1 MGKTM
6 SSTNKTEHLQLN
18 QWVGTD
24 PFRMEDFNVDNTKI
38 DAAVKAN
45 AQAIAANAQA
55 IQANAQNIAANA
67 TAISNNTKSIQTN
80 AAAISNHTSAITA
93 LQNSALRIAVGSYQG
108 SGTFGQ
114 ANPKTLTVGFRP
126 KYVRIMC
133 TEGGVA
139 GHFYGLDAIAGTSGA
154 IIYGNYMNSSFQK
167 PVTLTWLDNG
177 ISWYSTEN
185 ATFHMNNSDF
195 VYYYMMLG

>member
-1 MGKTM
+1 MA
-6 SSTNKTEHLQLN
+6 STNKTEHLQLN

-24 PFRMEDFNVDNTKI
+24 PFRMADFNEDNAKL

-45 AQAIAANAQA
+45 ADAIA
-55 IQANAQNIAANA
+55 
-67 TAISNNTKSIQTN
+67 SNTQ
-80 AAAISNHTSAITA
+80 AITA
-93 LQNSALRIAVGSYQG
+93 LQSGGLKIAVGSYAG

-114 ANPKTLTVGFRP
+114 ANPKTLTVGFKP
-126 KYVRIMC
+126 KYVRILC
-133 TEGGVA
+133 TEKGVVN
-139 GHFYGLDAIAGTSGA
+139 HFYSLEAISGVSGA
-154 IIYGNYMNSSFQK
+154 TIYGNYANSSFQK

-185 ATFHMNNSDF
+185 ATYQMNNTDF